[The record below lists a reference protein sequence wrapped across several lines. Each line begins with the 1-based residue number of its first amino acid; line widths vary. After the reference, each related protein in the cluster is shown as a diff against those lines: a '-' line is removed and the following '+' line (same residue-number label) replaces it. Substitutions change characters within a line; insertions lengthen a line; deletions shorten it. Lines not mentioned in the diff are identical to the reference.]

1 MRRKTFQEPSNK
13 APLKGRGDEAG
24 EGRSEKGGEITP
36 LHRASERAKKA
47 ESTAAAAAGEERQ
60 GEVRQSAGENEGD
73 SGGRDKS
80 RVT

>member
-24 EGRSEKGGEITP
+24 EGSSKEGGEITP
-36 LHRASERAKKA
+36 LRRASQRAA
-47 ESTAAAAAGEERQ
+47 AAAAAGEEHR
-60 GEVRQSAGENEGD
+60 GEVRQSAGENGSD
-73 SGGRDKS
+73 SGGGDKS